1 MPSQREIV
9 LIPVPYSDLSIIK
22 NRPMLI
28 LSSDSLLKRSPDMP
42 VASITSNIAAGM
54 VGIIFDVSDMERGT
68 LPRKSLI
75 RADKI
80 YTLSQREIL
89 KSYGLLKQ
97 SVFED
102 VLSELDAALGR

>member
-9 LIPVPYSDLSIIK
+9 LIPVPYSDLSVIK
-22 NRPMLI
+22 NRPVLI
-28 LSSDSLLKRSPDMP
+28 LSADSLLQHSPDML
-42 VASITSNIAAGM
+42 VALITSNITTGMAG
-54 VGIIFDVSDMERGT
+54 VVFDASDMERGT

-75 RADKI
+75 LADKI

-97 SVFED
+97 SIFEEL
-102 VLSELDAALGR
+102 LSELDTALGR

>member
-1 MPSQREIV
+1 
-9 LIPVPYSDLSIIK
+9 
-22 NRPMLI
+22 ML
-28 LSSDSLLKRSPDMP
+28 
-42 VASITSNIAAGM
+42 VASITSNITAGM
-54 VGIIFDVSDMERGT
+54 AGIICDTSDMERGT

-97 SVFED
+97 SIFEN
-102 VLSELDAALGR
+102 VLSDLDAALGR